1 MPRAKTLGLLD
12 DLRRAREHQFTRRLL
27 GLGALS
33 ICLLFV
39 AGAAAIVT
47 TNRATDAEAWVL
59 HSTQVRRGA
68 RAVLVELLNAETGHR
83 GFLLT
88 ADEKY
93 LEPYFQAQASLNA
106 EIETLRKLTSD
117 NPAQQDRVRNLKSLA
132 DAKMEELQRSVTL
145 MRQGQ
150 RAEAHAGISS
160 GRPKQ
165 RMDNIRAELDAVF
178 AEETKLLAVRQ
189 ADAASLRRWLLGLI
203 GLSLLTAMAL
213 AMVLARS
220 TLHHVERL
228 EDEAKLRR
236 ETEATL
242 RQAQKL
248 EAVGHLTGGIAHDFN
263 NLLTIIAGNL
273 DTLRRRLQEDAS
285 QLSAALMKPLDLA
298 MQGCRSAAQLTH
310 RLLAFSRRQALE
322 PTRLDINRLVS
333 GMSELLRRT
342 LGETINVETVLAGGL
357 WSTFA
362 DANQLENAL
371 LNLSVNA
378 RDAMPNGGHL
388 TIETAN
394 AYLDDA
400 YARRFGDIDAGQY
413 VLLSVTDT
421 GTGIAA
427 DVLEHVFEPFFT
439 TKTASEGS
447 GLGLAMVH
455 GFVKQ
460 SGGHIRIYS
469 EVGQGTTVKVYLPRH
484 TQSGEVAAVPAE
496 IPAKPDGP
504 LRARSAE
511 TILVVE
517 DNDGVREYA
526 TSALAELGY
535 RVLEAPDAAAA
546 LKMFDTSHRVDLLFT
561 DVVLPGGVSGRVLA
575 DRVRDKRPD
584 LPVLFTTGYTQNA
597 IVHHGRLDPNVHL
610 LTKPYTQQELARKV
624 RELLG
629 TE

>member
-33 ICLLFV
+33 FCLLFV

-68 RAVLVELLNAETGHR
+68 RSVLVELLNAETGHR

-106 EIETLRKLTSD
+106 EIESLRKLTSD
-117 NPAQQDRVRNLKSLA
+117 NPAQQDRVRSLKALS
-132 DAKMEELQRSVTL
+132 DAKMEELQRSVAL

-150 RAEAHAGISS
+150 RAETLAAISS
-160 GRPKQ
+160 GRGKQ
-165 RMDNIRAELDAVF
+165 LMDHIRAELDAVF

-213 AMVLARS
+213 ALVLARS
-220 TLHHVERL
+220 TFHHVERL
-228 EDEAKLRR
+228 EAEAKLRR

-248 EAVGHLTGGIAHDFN
+248 EAVGQLTGGIAHDFN
-263 NLLTIIAGNL
+263 NLLTIIAGKR
-273 DTLRRRLQEDAS
+273 DTLRRRLQEEAS

-298 MQGCRSAAQLTH
+298 IQGCRSAAQLTH

-357 WSTFA
+357 WPTFA

-400 YARRFGDIDAGQY
+400 YARRFGDVAAGQY

-421 GTGIAA
+421 GTGIPA
-427 DVLEHVFEPFFT
+427 DVLEHLFEPFFT
-439 TKTASEGS
+439 TKTAGEGS

-460 SGGHIRIYS
+460 SGGHIRVYS
-469 EVGQGTTVKVYLPRH
+469 EVGHGTTVKVYLPRH
-484 TQSGEVAAVPAE
+484 TQSGEMAAVPAE

-504 LRARSAE
+504 LRARSTE
-511 TILVVE
+511 TVLVVE

-535 RVLEAPDAAAA
+535 LVLEAADAAAA
-546 LKMFDTSHRVDLLFT
+546 LKMFDTSQRVDLLFT

-575 DRVRDKRPD
+575 DRVREKRPH